1 METSPERAFLRVR
14 CARLEDRAAIGRVAF
29 ELAHRL
35 GFDQRACWQIGI
47 VVQELVSNLVR
58 HAGGGYLEL
67 QADPQYL
74 EVIAID
80 KGPGIPPAVLVA
92 ADSSQHGLGAIR
104 RLMHKLEISSPPE
117 GGTRIVARRELGRR
131 L

>member
-1 METSPERAFLRVR
+1 MRVR

-35 GFDQRACWQIGI
+35 GFDQRACWEIGI

-58 HAGGGYLEL
+58 HASGGYLEL
-67 QADPQYL
+67 QTDPQYL
-74 EVIAID
+74 EVTAID
-80 KGPGIPPAVLVA
+80 KGPGIPSAVLVA
-92 ADSSQHGLGAIR
+92 TEHSQHGLGAIR
-104 RLMHKLEISSPPE
+104 RLMHKLEVSSPPE
-117 GGTRIVARRELGRR
+117 GGTRIVVRRELGRR